1 MTETKSEVSLGTA
14 VLMLGAF
21 ALAWIAVRNKELGR
35 ASSIALEAA
44 YNKNWSFF
52 AVVCPLAI
60 LNVLWLGGL
69 VARRIGLLGQGARL
83 RTLNGA
89 ISKEPFWSNL
99 SLAGFMVGLCL
110 AIAGASLYPSL
121 RLPEP
126 IDSYWLAWTAAL
138 AQPAI
143 FLMLAFGRSKRLVSY
158 LKVRGAIARVL
169 PKFPEIQNGIV
180 LGSMFEGEK
189 ERDPEWAA
197 LGQRALNGAILITGS
212 IGCGKTQGA
221 VLPYFRQILESF
233 SPLPAVM
240 AIDPKRTFISAAVA
254 ICKKLG
260 LGDQIR
266 IISLEGEETFNP
278 VFVENILEKSQF
290 LDVAEML
297 RAAAINFS
305 GKSSDSPFWELS
317 AFNLLKNAVIY
328 CAAANG
334 YFTLTDLY
342 EALVKATNE
351 PLADELR
358 GALASKK
365 FSAEERFNIECAIR
379 YFDDEYRQLDNRVRT
394 GILATSTAF
403 LNQFQD
409 FRAAKVFCPSRDGRT
424 ILSMADAID
433 QGQIIFL
440 DIESPALA
448 RAMGTILK
456 LHYEK
461 ATLDRLASRERNCE
475 RVALLICDEYQDIV
489 TCGGGNSLGD
499 ERYLAKCREANA
511 IFIAASQSITS
522 IMNSVG
528 KERAAKELVQ
538 NFRTRIACHSSD
550 SETIKNMQELVGQR
564 DIERVSHTL
573 SETSHS
579 PTRNLVLGGFDSPN
593 ANLSESVSIS
603 NQKEFEVTGREFSRL
618 KSFEALSLVFDGS
631 ETKFLKLYLKPEF
644 LKSKRTS
651 HEDVLAMVK
660 APFLAKPKRSAVAL
674 GSALLLMALPLKSFA
689 FPSVCEIVKQPQFQ
703 ACLEWKVTP
712 AVCGVPPHPCARISY
727 YVPQS
732 FIETT
737 VVAGLS
743 HFMDYPGA
751 AFQLAAIPKTPFGT
765 VDDEEAQAFHARSI
779 AVPLA
784 NVILAGLPCG
794 GTRAPK
800 FCFDAMS
807 EHFGSHWNTGSG
819 DLLQP
824 SFLAWKLSPKACLLK
839 GAIAA
844 VSPLTSSDSPMCS
857 TPIPPKVAFPPSA
870 LPVCTPWGVTFPRY
884 GTVDGPSEVIGSLLV
899 AERIK
904 SLAVEVLRSMPAT
917 PGEKWQMISP
927 NSSQCFREF
936 EHIPMLEGPKLVNN
950 RERMIGKDLQGN
962 LFATWKQ
969 VSCLKEWAEVPFYF
983 AQIAI
988 LQAACQGAK

>member
-1 MTETKSEVSLGTA
+1 MTDSKSEVSLGMA
-14 VLMLGAF
+14 VLMLVAF
-21 ALAWIAVRNKELGR
+21 ALAWIAIQNKELGR
-35 ASSIALEAA
+35 TSWMMLEEA
-44 YNKNWSFF
+44 YRKNWLFLIII
-52 AVVCPLAI
+52 CPVSI
-60 LNVLWLGGL
+60 LNFLWLGGL
-69 VARRIGLLGQGARL
+69 VARRIGLMGQGARL

-89 ISKEPFWSNL
+89 ISKEPFWSSF
-99 SLAGFMVGLCL
+99 SLIGFVVGLIAALL
-110 AIAGASLYPSL
+110 AAYLCPAV
-121 RLPEP
+121 RLPK
-126 IDSYWLAWTAAL
+126 IINTYWQAWAAVL

-143 FLMLAFGRSKRLVSY
+143 FAMLLFGRAKRLITY
-158 LKVRGAIARVL
+158 LKVRGTISRTL
-169 PKFPEIQNGIV
+169 PKIPEVQNAVV
-180 LGSMFEGEK
+180 LGSSFEGEVD
-189 ERDPEWAA
+189 RDPEWIV
-197 LGQRALNGAILITGS
+197 LGQRALNGAVLITGS

-221 VLPYFRQILESF
+221 VLPYFRQILEQF
-233 SPLPAVM
+233 EPLPAVM
-240 AIDPKRTFISAAVA
+240 AIDPKRTFISAAIA

-260 LGDQIR
+260 LEDRIR
-266 IISLEGEETFNP
+266 KISLEGSETFNP
-278 VFVENILEKSQF
+278 VFMENILENSRF
-290 LDVAEML
+290 LEVAEML
-297 RAAAINFS
+297 RAASINFS
-305 GKSSDSPFWELS
+305 GKSSDSPFWEVS
-317 AFNLLKNAVIY
+317 AFNLLKNVVVY
-328 CAAANG
+328 SAATKG

-342 EALVKATNE
+342 EGLVKATND
-351 PLADELR
+351 PLAEELR
-358 GALASKK
+358 AALESKA
-365 FSAEERFNIECAIR
+365 FSAEEVFNIECAIR

-394 GILATSTAF
+394 GILATTTAF

-409 FRAAKVFCPSRDGRT
+409 FRAAKVFCPSRDTRT
-424 ILSMADAID
+424 IASMQDAIE
-433 QGQIIFL
+433 QGQVIFL
-440 DIESPALA
+440 DIENPALA
-448 RAMGTILK
+448 RSMGTLLK

-461 ATLDRLASRERNCE
+461 ATLDRLTNRNRTDERA
-475 RVALLICDEYQDIV
+475 ALLICDEYQDIV

-511 IFIAASQSITS
+511 IFIAASQSVTS

-631 ETKFLKLYLKPEF
+631 ETKFTKLYLKPEF
-644 LKSKRTS
+644 LKSKCTS
-651 HEDVLAMVK
+651 HSDVLDMVK
-660 APFLAKPKRSAVAL
+660 SPISAKRPKLAIATAF
-674 GSALLLMALPLKSFA
+674 AWFAMAIPQMSFG
-689 FPSVCEIVKQPQFQ
+689 FPGVCEIVKQPQFQ
-703 ACLEWKVTP
+703 SCLEWKVTP
-712 AVCGVPPHPCARISY
+712 AMCGVPPHPCARISY

-732 FIETT
+732 YIETT
-737 VVAGLS
+737 VGAGLS

-751 AFQLAAIPKTPFGT
+751 AFQLAAVPKTPFGA
-765 VDDEEAQAFHARSI
+765 VDDEEVQAFHARSI
-779 AVPLA
+779 AVPFA
-784 NVILAGLPCG
+784 KVVLAGLPCG
-794 GTRAPK
+794 GTRTPK

-824 SFLAWKLSPKACLLK
+824 AFLAWKLSPKLCLLK
-839 GAIAA
+839 GAVGAA
-844 VSPLTSSDSPMCS
+844 STMNADDSAMCG
-857 TPIPPKVAFPPSA
+857 TPVPPKLTFPPSS
-870 LPVCTPWGVTFPRY
+870 LPVCTPWGVSFPRY

-904 SLAVEVLRSMPAT
+904 SLAVEVLHTMPAT

-927 NSSQCFREF
+927 SSSQCFREF

-950 RERMIGKDLQGN
+950 RIRVMGKDLQGN

-969 VSCLKEWAEVPFYF
+969 VSCLKEWAEVPVYF

-988 LQAACQGAK
+988 LQAVCQGAN

>member
-1 MTETKSEVSLGTA
+1 MGDTKSEVSLSTA
-14 VLMLGAF
+14 VLMLVAF
-21 ALAWIAVRNKELGR
+21 ALAWIWMQNKELGR
-35 ASSIALEAA
+35 ASWIALEAA
-44 YNKNWSFF
+44 YNKNWLFF
-52 AVVCPLAI
+52 VVIGPLAT
-60 LNVLWLGGL
+60 LNLLWLGGL
-69 VARRIGLLGQGARL
+69 VARRIGLMGQGARL
-83 RTLNGA
+83 RTLNGT
-89 ISKEPFWSNL
+89 IGKKSFWSNFSML
-99 SLAGFMVGLCL
+99 GFMTGMLAAAVG
-110 AIAGASLYPSL
+110 AYLYPSA
-121 RLPEP
+121 RLPKVIET
-126 IDSYWLAWTAAL
+126 YWQAWLAVL
-138 AQPAI
+138 MQPAI
-143 FLMLAFGRSKRLVSY
+143 FLMLAFGRARELISF

-169 PKFPEIQNGIV
+169 PRLPDVQNGIV
-180 LGSMFEGEK
+180 LGSAFEGEK
-189 ERDPEWAA
+189 DRDPEWVV
-197 LGQRALNGAILITGS
+197 LGQKALNGAILITGS

-221 VLPYFRQILESF
+221 VLPYFRQILERF

-240 AIDPKRTFISAAVA
+240 AIDPKRTFISAAIA
-254 ICKKLG
+254 ICEKFG
-260 LGDQIR
+260 LGDMVR
-266 IISLEGEETFNP
+266 VISLEGNETFNP
-278 VFVENILEKSQF
+278 VFAENILEKSRF
-290 LDVAEML
+290 LEVAEML
-297 RAAAINFS
+297 RAASINFS
-305 GKSSDSPFWELS
+305 GKSSDSPFWEIS
-317 AFNLLKNAVIY
+317 AFNLLKNAIVY
-328 CAAANG
+328 CAATNG

-342 EALVKATNE
+342 EGLVKATNE

-358 GALASKK
+358 GALESKK
-365 FSAEERFNIECAIR
+365 FSAEETFNIECAIR
-379 YFDDEYRQLDNRVRT
+379 YFDEEYRQLDNRVRT
-394 GILATSTAF
+394 GILATTTAF

-409 FRAAKVFCPSRDGRT
+409 FRAAKVFCPPHDGRT
-424 ILSMADAID
+424 ITSMADAID
-433 QGQIIFL
+433 QGQMIFL
-440 DIESPALA
+440 DIENAALA
-448 RAMGTILK
+448 RSMGTLLK

-461 ATLDRLASRERNCE
+461 ATLDRLANRERNCE

-618 KSFEALSLVFDGS
+618 KSFEALSLIFDGS
-631 ETKFLKLYLKPEF
+631 ETKFSKLYLKPEF
-644 LKSKRTS
+644 LKKK
-651 HEDVLAMVK
+651 HAAHVDVLEMVK
-660 APFLAKPKRSAVAL
+660 APLSAKWQRSAIVFGIGLIA
-674 GSALLLMALPLKSFA
+674 ATLPQPSFG

-712 AVCGVPPHPCARISY
+712 AMCGVPPHPCARISY

-737 VVAGLS
+737 VGAGLS

-751 AFQLAAIPKTPFGT
+751 AFQLAAIPKTPFGA

-779 AVPLA
+779 AAPFA
-784 NVILAGLPCG
+784 KVILAGLPCG

-807 EHFGSHWNTGSG
+807 EHFGSHWKTGSG

-824 SFLAWKLSPKACLLK
+824 SFLAWKLSPKLCLLK
-839 GAIAA
+839 GAVAA
-844 VSPLTSSDSPMCS
+844 ASPLTGSDSAMCS
-857 TPIPPKVAFPPSA
+857 TPIPPNLTFPPSA

-884 GTVDGPSEVIGSLLV
+884 GTVDGPSEVIGALLA

-904 SLAVEVLRSMPAT
+904 SLAVEVMHTMPAT

-927 NSSQCFREF
+927 SSSQCFREF

-950 RERMIGKDLQGN
+950 RERIVGKELQGN

-969 VSCLKEWAEVPFYF
+969 VSCLKEWPEVPFYF
-983 AQIAI
+983 AQVAI
-988 LQAACQGAK
+988 LQAVCQGAK

>member
-1 MTETKSEVSLGTA
+1 MTDSKSEVSLATA
-14 VLMLGAF
+14 VIMLVAF
-21 ALAWIAVRNKELGR
+21 ALAWIAVQNKELGR
-35 ASSIALEAA
+35 ASWMAFEAT
-44 YNKNWSFF
+44 YNKNWLFF
-52 AVVCPLAI
+52 VVICPVSI
-60 LNVLWLGGL
+60 LNLLWLGGL
-69 VARRIGLLGQGARL
+69 VARRFGLMGQGARL
-83 RTLNGA
+83 RTLNAA
-89 ISKEPFWSNL
+89 IGKERFWSNF
-99 SLAGFMVGLCL
+99 SLAGFVIGLL
-110 AIAGASLYPSL
+110 AAALAAYLYPSI
-121 RLPEP
+121 RLPKVIEG
-126 IDSYWLAWTAAL
+126 YWQAWVAVL

-143 FLMLAFGRSKRLVSY
+143 FAMLAFGRAKRLISY
-158 LKVRGAIARVL
+158 LKVRGTIARVL
-169 PKFPEIQNGIV
+169 PKIPEAHNAVV
-180 LGSMFEGEK
+180 LGSSYEGEND
-189 ERDPEWAA
+189 RDPEWIV

-221 VLPYFRQILESF
+221 VLPYFRQVLEQF
-233 SPLPAVM
+233 LPLPAVM

-254 ICKKLG
+254 ICEKLG
-260 LGDQIR
+260 LQEKIR
-266 IISLEGEETFNP
+266 KISLEGEETFNP
-278 VFVENILEKSQF
+278 VFMDNILERSRF
-290 LDVAEML
+290 LEVAEML
-297 RAAAINFS
+297 RAASINFS
-305 GKSSDSPFWELS
+305 GKSSDSPFWEVS
-317 AFNLLKNAVIY
+317 AFNLLKNVVVY
-328 CAAANG
+328 CAGTKG

-342 EALVKATNE
+342 EGLVKATND

-358 GALASKK
+358 SALETKK
-365 FSAEERFNIECAIR
+365 FSDEEVFNIECAIR

-394 GILATSTAF
+394 GILATTTAF

-409 FRAAKVFCPSRDGRT
+409 FRAAKVFCPPRDGRT
-424 ILSMADAID
+424 ITSMSDAIV

-440 DIESPALA
+440 DIENPALA
-448 RAMGTILK
+448 RSMGTLLK

-461 ATLDRLASRERNCE
+461 ATLDRLANRDRTGERA
-475 RVALLICDEYQDIV
+475 ALLICDEYQDIV

-511 IFIAASQSITS
+511 IFIAASQSVTS

-618 KSFEALSLVFDGS
+618 KSFEALSLIFDGS
-631 ETKFLKLYLKPEF
+631 ETRFAKLYLKPDF
-644 LKSKRTS
+644 LKSKRTAHS
-651 HEDVLAMVK
+651 DVLEMVK
-660 APFLAKPKRSAVAL
+660 APAVAKRL
-674 GSALLLMALPLKSFA
+674 KIAMAFAVAMIATVLPQQSFG
-689 FPSVCEIVKQPQFQ
+689 FPGMCEIVKQPQFQ

-712 AVCGVPPHPCARISY
+712 AMCGVPPHPCARISY

-732 FIETT
+732 YIETT
-737 VVAGLS
+737 VGAGVS

-751 AFQLAAIPKTPFGT
+751 AFQLAAIPKTPFGA
-765 VDDEEAQAFHARSI
+765 VDDEEVQAFHARSI
-779 AVPLA
+779 AVPFA
-784 NVILAGLPCG
+784 KVILAGLPCG

-824 SFLAWKLSPKACLLK
+824 SFLAWKLSPKACMLK
-839 GAIAA
+839 GALGAA
-844 VSPLTSSDSPMCS
+844 STLSGSDSAMCS
-857 TPIPPKVAFPPSA
+857 TPIPPKLTFPPSA
-870 LPVCTPWGVTFPRY
+870 LPVCTPWGVSFPRY
-884 GTVDGPSEVIGSLLV
+884 GTVDGPSEVIGALLV

-904 SLAVEVLRSMPAT
+904 SLAVEVLHTMPAT

-927 NSSQCFREF
+927 SSSQCFREF

-950 RERMIGKDLQGN
+950 RVRVTGKDLQGN

-969 VSCLKEWAEVPFYF
+969 VSCLKEWAEVPVYF

-988 LQAACQGAK
+988 LQAVCQGAN